1 MGAGGAKISQIGR
14 QEVRGRKGAVERQKG
29 AREAEAIAALSTII
43 TDSSGLE
50 ELLERA
56 LGLMLEA
63 AGAEAGGIYLLDEDS
78 RELRLKAHR
87 GLSAEFVSW
96 AKAHPL
102 GQGLTGRA
110 GKDRQPVLC
119 PDLLKEFPELAET
132 IRREGFLGQV
142 SLPLIF
148 QERLLGVVNLN
159 SREALDLPEE
169 ELQTLVQL
177 SERLAQA
184 VEIGRLLERERARAR
199 REAALAAIGKALSRA
214 FEPRAF
220 LRTVLDELLSAL
232 AFDIGAVYLI
242 EGEEFVLASQRGL
255 SAEFAKAAE
264 RNPLDHYILG
274 RVIRSQEPLEVHEF
288 SSPITKGEGI
298 EYATYIP
305 LIVQDKPRGVLI
317 IGGRGGMALR
327 PEEKQLLEAVG
338 AQLSLALGQAEA
350 YQKMME
356 LKESYRILEEFLEEI
371 LEKLPVGILR
381 LDREGRIVYENRALR
396 EILSVPG
403 ERSKALGRKIT
414 ELPNVIE
421 GGLVPEL
428 ETLLRS
434 GKEIRLEAVSY
445 TSLYGKQVVLSLVG
459 LPLCDKDE
467 APDGALLLIED
478 VTKAQVSERLRES
491 LLEVANEI
499 LSSEEIEPIL
509 RRVARA
515 IIELSPFQR
524 AAISLYDLEH
534 EPPIE
539 GSLVRAVAA
548 GLTPE
553 EEARLLQ
560 SSLSPQQRRLAFS
573 ERFRI
578 GNSYYIP
585 HDQIPWGKELGLPGR
600 VSLDGWH
607 PEDFLF
613 IPLRGER
620 GIIGHISVDD
630 PRVPQAVDKA
640 VLGPLEVFASLA
652 ALAVERAARLQELRR
667 QKERLREIYR
677 FSHYL
682 LSEAGLEGLFQ
693 RALEMLDREF
703 DYDYATIQLLKGEE
717 LEVVAERLRA
727 IWEGSFLGRRIPLG
741 KGLSGWAAAHRQSV
755 RVNDCASDPR
765 FIPSFP
771 EIRAELVV
779 PLLFGEELLGVID
792 VESQREGAFAPEDE
806 ELLGS
811 IAAQLALSLKE
822 LFEREALQE
831 MAIRDP
837 LTGLYNR
844 RYLHEAMARELERS
858 RRYGH
863 HLALMMIDLDNFREV
878 NNRYGHLKGDEVLR
892 ELAQLLRENVRAS
905 DLVFRYGGDEFLILM
920 PETENEAWQV
930 VLRLKRAV
938 EEWNE
943 KRWRA
948 TGLELRVGLSIGVT
962 IWKPDKAEERE
973 VEELLAEADRLLY
986 REKRQG

>member
-1 MGAGGAKISQIGR
+1 MR
-14 QEVRGRKGAVERQKG
+14 DRKGAVERRKAG
-29 AREAEAIAALSTII
+29 REAEAIAALSVII
-43 TDSSGLE
+43 TDSSSLE
-50 ELLERA
+50 ELLDRA
-56 LGLMLEA
+56 LGVILEVG
-63 AGAEAGGIYLLDEDS
+63 GAEAGGIYLLDEDKS
-78 RELRLKAHR
+78 ELRLAAQR
-87 GLSAEFVSW
+87 GLSPEFVSW
-96 AKAHPL
+96 AQTHPL
-102 GQGLTGRA
+102 GHGLTGRA
-110 GKDRQPVLC
+110 GASRQPVIC
-119 PDLLKEFPELAET
+119 SDLFEEFPELAEI

-159 SREALDLPEE
+159 SRSREALDLLEE
-169 ELQTLVQL
+169 ELQLL
-177 SERLAQA
+177 CRLAERVAQA
-184 VEIGRLLERERARAR
+184 VAFGRLLERERARAR

-232 AFDIGAVYLI
+232 ELEIGAVYLI

-255 SAEFAKAAE
+255 SGEFAKAAE

-274 RVIRSQEPLEVHEF
+274 RVIRSEEPFEVHEF
-288 SSPITKGEGI
+288 SLPITKEEGI

-317 IGGRGGMALR
+317 IGSRGRKRLLR

-350 YQKMME
+350 YQKTME
-356 LKESYRILEEFLEEI
+356 LKESYRILEEFHEEI
-371 LEKLPVGILR
+371 LERLPVGILR

-396 EILSVPG
+396 EILGVPESG
-403 ERSKALGRKIT
+403 PSKALGRRLT
-414 ELPNVIE
+414 ELPNLIE
-421 GGLVPEL
+421 TGLVPEL
-428 ETLLRS
+428 EALLRS
-434 GKEIRLEAVSY
+434 GKEIRLEAVPF

-459 LPLCDKDE
+459 LPLRDK
-467 APDGALLLIED
+467 AGALDGALLLIED
-478 VTKAQVSERLRES
+478 VTKAWASERLRES

-539 GSLVRAVAA
+539 GAFVQAVAA

-560 SSLSPQQRRLAFS
+560 SSLSPQQRKLAFS

-585 HDQIPWGKELGLPGR
+585 HDQVPWGKELGLPGR

-613 IPLRGER
+613 IPLRSER
-620 GIIGHISVDD
+620 GIIGHISVDE
-630 PRVPQAVDKA
+630 PRVPQAVDEA
-640 VLGPLEVFASLA
+640 VLGPLEVFASLS
-652 ALAVERAARLQELRR
+652 ALAVERAARLQELQR

-677 FSHYL
+677 FSHRL
-682 LSEAGLEGLFQ
+682 VGEARLRVEGLFQ
-693 RALEMLDREF
+693 RALELLEHEL
-703 DYDYATIQLLKGEE
+703 DYDYATIQLLRGEE

-727 IWEGSFLGRRIPLG
+727 SWEGSFLGRRLPLG
-741 KGLSGWAAAHRQSV
+741 KGLSGWAAAQRQPV
-755 RVNDCASDPR
+755 RVNDRASDPR

-771 EIRAELVV
+771 GIRAELVV
-779 PLLFGEELLGVID
+779 PLLFGEELFGVID
-792 VESQREGAFAPEDE
+792 VESKREGAFSPEDE
-806 ELLGS
+806 ELLSS

-822 LFEREALQE
+822 SFEREALQE
-831 MAIRDP
+831 MALQDP

-892 ELAQLLRENVRAS
+892 ELAQLLRENVRKS

-920 PETENEAWQV
+920 PETENEAWQA
-930 VLRLKRAV
+930 VLRLKQAV
-938 EEWNE
+938 AEWNE

-948 TGLELRVGLSIGVT
+948 TGLEIRVGLSIGVT
-962 IWKPDKAEERE
+962 IWRPDKAEERG